1 MKIGWLGWTSSRNE
15 EGDLNGEPKE
25 MRGESWEYE
34 RGGNFSRRISRGRS
48 QERNV
53 SESVKNKEAGR
64 GLMLG
69 SNEVRET
76 LGRRWELER
85 RLV

>member
-53 SESVKNKEAGR
+53 SESVKKQGGWQGVNAGK
-64 GLMLG
+64 
-69 SNEVRET
+69 
-76 LGRRWELER
+76 
-85 RLV
+85 